1 MYIFIYV
8 PEQLG
13 DRPAVSYA
21 IKIQTIWNMWKLMNQ
36 NISMICFQFDC
47 LQFSWRADCLL
58 LFIPFTTCVLNI
70 NKYMIFVLYVMLIQ
84 DRYHPVSWQYIV
96 LVIGFLFVLCMII
109 IWVIYHYHE
118 NKNKLSVILIFFFTN
133 YFLYLLKFYDIL
145 IRACNNC
152 YTYNVL
158 NAN

>member
-1 MYIFIYV
+1 MYIYLYV

-109 IWVIYHYHE
+109 IYESFTITTKIKISCLLLW
-118 NKNKLSVILIFFFTN
+118 FFF
-133 YFLYLLKFYDIL
+133 LLLFFIPLNIL
-145 IRACNNC
+145 WYINKS
-152 YTYNVL
+152 L
-158 NAN
+158 